1 MCAYATLT
9 GMATREQ
16 LWREPRTRALFCP
29 ECGQGLRDEGWTPA
43 GEDGYTT
50 WASCAEHGR
59 FLCKLRL
66 KNLKRSKWTAA
77 LSVYTQ
83 EEAEKPGAASA
94 AQRRRSGWQEGE
106 RERPGAAPS
115 RNSREAKTETI
126 NVEASKEENGDGLLQ
141 GEEPSSFFMVRC
153 KGRRGGFG
161 KG

>member
-1 MCAYATLT
+1 MCIRDSYQRGELPKGQLHKDAQGRQMCAYATLT
-9 GMATREQ
+9 GMAAREQ

-83 EEAEKPGAASA
+83 EEAEKPALLLPPK
-94 AQRRRSGWQEGE
+94 RRRSRG
-106 RERPGAAPS
+106 
-115 RNSREAKTETI
+115 
-126 NVEASKEENGDGLLQ
+126 
-141 GEEPSSFFMVRC
+141 
-153 KGRRGGFG
+153 GRRG
-161 KG
+161 KGTARGGANQK